1 MKKKK
6 KFNKFLIR
14 RILAILVIIL
24 LILGIRNGIYHLQN
38 KSQTKQIRLLFN
50 NELIKLSNHIYV
62 ENSILYLSEEDVK
75 NIFDDTIY
83 YNKGDQELITTY
95 NKHVAVL
102 HLNENQMIV
111 NDSVVGIYGTLK
123 EKDSK
128 IYLPITDLGIVYDI
142 EMEYAENNQLLIMDS
157 TTKVKKKAMVLNDT
171 KVKSSKLPFAL
182 NVEKIHR
189 GDEVS
194 IIEESGK
201 SQKVRT
207 ISRKNWLYQNQ
218 KTFRNTSFA

>member
-24 LILGIRNGIYHLQN
+24 LILGIRNGMYHLQIS
-38 KSQTKQIRLLFN
+38 SQTKQIRLLFN
-50 NELIKLSNHIYV
+50 NELTKLSNPIYV
-62 ENSILYLSEEDVK
+62 ENSILYLSEEDAK

-111 NDSVVGIYGTLK
+111 NDSVLGIYGQLK
-123 EKDSK
+123 EIDSK
-128 IYLPITDLGIVYDI
+128 VYLPISDLGIVYDV
-142 EMEYAENNQLLIMDS
+142 EMEYIDNSKLLIMDS
-157 TTKVKKKAMVLNDT
+157 TTKAKKKAMVLNDT
-171 KVKSSKLPFAL
+171 KVKSSKLPFAMTL
-182 NVEKIHR
+182 EKI
-189 GDEVS
+189 
-194 IIEESGK
+194 
-201 SQKVRT
+201 
-207 ISRKNWLYQNQ
+207 RK
-218 KTFRNTSFA
+218 R